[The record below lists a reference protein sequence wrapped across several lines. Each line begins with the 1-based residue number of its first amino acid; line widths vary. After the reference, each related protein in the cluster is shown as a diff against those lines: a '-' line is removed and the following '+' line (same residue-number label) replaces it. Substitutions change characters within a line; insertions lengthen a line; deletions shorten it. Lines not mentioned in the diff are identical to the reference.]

1 MDISFGQVV
10 DTSNPIGS
18 QSQLNIRQSSAHR
31 EETLSTSNADEPEV
45 VTTNTSDSADGID
58 SSFPKYG
65 ISLNGIFQFIG
76 KTLDRYL
83 KRYG

>member
-10 DTSNPIGS
+10 DKSNPIGS
-18 QSQLNIRQSSAHR
+18 QSQQNIRQSSAHR

-45 VTTNTSDSADGID
+45 VTTNTSDSGID

-76 KTLDRYL
+76 KTLDRY
-83 KRYG
+83 